1 MRLFV
6 SIAAVALCIVFP
18 LGMHLNAKSKSH
30 SIKPQWINNLPEST
44 NNTYRFV
51 SVESEGYNLSE
62 ARAGSKVVLVN
73 TIEHDE
79 HVVVSDVYTDSTRTL
94 YNNNK
99 YTYTSDEKYILKI
112 ETVTEDVL
120 LHTEKVAEYWEDF
133 ESNGQKKKRLYSLF
147 MVQRPNRTANFDDVK
162 LTTKYGMRG
171 FVRSMIV
178 PGWGQIYKGSAVKGG
193 FILGGAV
200 AVAAGIIITENTR
213 ADYIKKMHEQPKFAD
228 VYNSKATD
236 WETARNVCIGA
247 AAALYIY
254 NLVDAVAADGAERA
268 IVKKRNNNFSFAP
281 VVTSDGG
288 GFSLVYKF

>member
-1 MRLFV
+1 MRFFSVILICGICFF
-6 SIAAVALCIVFP
+6 A
-18 LGMHLNAKSKSH
+18 NA
-30 SIKPQWINNLPEST
+30 IKPQWVKNVPAPKNST
-44 NNTYRFV
+44 YEF
-51 SVESEGYNLSE
+51 
-62 ARAGSKVVLVN
+62 KVVVTEAGNMSDARNLVEGVLVSMVEHEQQIKVDRVTKKNSGYTKNSSSGLSYELVVN
-73 TIEHDE
+73 TEQTISTSLYANIEAKF
-79 HVVVSDVYTDSTRTL
+79 VTDYSEEFKR
-94 YNNNK
+94 
-99 YTYTSDEKYILKI
+99 
-112 ETVTEDVL
+112 
-120 LHTEKVAEYWEDF
+120 
-133 ESNGQKKKRLYSLF
+133 NGSQMVRLYSLF

-281 VVTSDGG
+281 VITPDGG

>member
-1 MRLFV
+1 MNNYRNYVLFWV
-6 SIAAVALCIVFP
+6 LLLVFCSAS
-18 LGMHLNAKSKSH
+18 AK
-30 SIKPQWINNLPEST
+30 IKPQWVK
-44 NNTYRFV
+44 NTPTPGNSSYVF
-51 SVESEGYNLSE
+51 
-62 ARAGSKVVLVN
+62 KVVEVEGVDLNSARSMALRALVSK
-73 TIEHDE
+73 IEHD
-79 HVVVSDVYTDSTRTL
+79 
-94 YNNNK
+94 N
-99 YTYTSDEKYILKI
+99 KI
-112 ETVTEDVL
+112 EIVEYHKLVDIEQQEDGVVTEATSNSTYVL
-120 LHTEKVAEYWEDF
+120 DLKSSINKSITAENVAEYWEDF

-281 VVTSDGG
+281 VVTPDGG

>member
-1 MRLFV
+1 MKNIYVLIWLMFSVGISVR
-6 SIAAVALCIVFP
+6 AE
-18 LGMHLNAKSKSH
+18 
-30 SIKPQWINNLPEST
+30 IKPTWITNPPNEGNNS
-44 NNTYRFV
+44 YSFKVVV
-51 SVESEGYNLSE
+51 SESETLQNAS
-62 ARAGSKVVLVN
+62 AQSIRSLVSMV
-73 TIEHDE
+73 EHDE
-79 HVVVSDVYTDSTRTL
+79 NIKIEEFYEVEEKSQYSSLTKTDIEDFKD
-94 YNNNK
+94 K
-99 YTYTSDEKYILKI
+99 YVLKI
-112 ETVTEDVL
+112 GTHIDKQL
-120 LHTEKVAEYWEDF
+120 YAQKYKEYIEEF
-133 ESNGQKKKRLYSLF
+133 KRNGKTWIRLYVLYA
-147 MVQRPNRTANFDDVK
+147 VQRNNSVSARFDEVK
-162 LTTKYGMRG
+162 FTTKYGMRG

-281 VVTSDGG
+281 VVTPDGG